1 MIPFLCLN
9 LFLDNSDS
17 ETDDLQYVAV
27 PLIDNAKCIKPHT
40 FYDSNLVTSNMVC
53 AGDPDAGS
61 CFGDAGGSL
70 VVADNSDADLAV
82 LYGLVSWGA
91 NPCAQADGPG
101 VFTRITPFVGFIRG
115 QMKGMMIQV

>member
-1 MIPFLCLN
+1 MFLCLN
-9 LFLDNSDS
+9 LFLGDSDS

-27 PLIDNAKCIKPHT
+27 PLIDNAKCIKNHT
-40 FYDSNLVTSNMVC
+40 FYDSILVTSNMVC
-53 AGDPDAGS
+53 AGNPDVGS

-70 VVADNSDADLAV
+70 VVPDNSDADLAV